1 MSSQPESQDSRS
13 VFGFGEPL
21 PSSSSACTINIEDS
35 QGSESNGDSDGNNS
49 PSVFSTSPNK
59 RYAIWKSAQ
68 HAQWEAWW
76 AEKLQGHANRLQ
88 FDSITWARP
97 KRSVIWDLF
106 YQAIEIKTGL
116 PKAVCQTC
124 WKAYA
129 HPDLRKGGS
138 STSTLSRH
146 RLRCQGSKTQKK
158 ISQLGVAVVS

>member
-1 MSSQPESQDSRS
+1 MSNMLEGLRPSRPS
-13 VFGFGEPL
+13 ERSEERRVGKVTGVQTCAL
-21 PSSSSACTINIEDS
+21 P
-35 QGSESNGDSDGNNS
+35 
-49 PSVFSTSPNK
+49 
-59 RYAIWKSAQ
+59 IWKSAQ

-129 HPDLRKGGS
+129 HPDLRKDRKS
-138 STSTLSRH
+138 
-146 RLRCQGSKTQKK
+146 
-158 ISQLGVAVVS
+158 VV